1 MRLFEA
7 EARDA
12 GLLPRKQIRE
22 MPLQGPD
29 EEPFGSD
36 LIDSGR
42 WMTFVQLA
50 KLGKEELRKEKPQ
63 HLQGPQGKEV
73 SISNWSNLL
82 RQTAEWLIREGL
94 LAKAD
99 CPVTVGRMAKRYLIH
114 TTPEHPD
121 GQKSGHFRPLS
132 NGLYIE
138 CQWGS
143 LDIARRSGELAEK
156 FGQDPAH
163 FHVRLRQ

>member
-12 GLLPRKQIRE
+12 GLLPRKQFLER
-22 MPLQGPD
+22 PLQGPD

-50 KLGKEELRKEKPQ
+50 KLGKEEFPKEKPQ
-63 HLQGPQGKEV
+63 HLRGPQGKEV
-73 SISNWSNLL
+73 ATGSWADLL

-99 CPVTVGRMAKRYLIH
+99 CPVTVGRKAKICLIH

-121 GQKSGHFRPLS
+121 GHKSKQSRPLS
-132 NGLYIE
+132 SGLYIE
-138 CQWGS
+138 LQWGS
-143 LDIARRSGELAEK
+143 RQIARRCGELVEK
-156 FGQDPAH
+156 FGQDPAQ